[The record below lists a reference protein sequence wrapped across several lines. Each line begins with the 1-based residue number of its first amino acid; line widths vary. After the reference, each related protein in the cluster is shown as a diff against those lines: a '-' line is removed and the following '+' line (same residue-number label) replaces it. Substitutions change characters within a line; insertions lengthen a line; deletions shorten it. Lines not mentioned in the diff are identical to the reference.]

1 MRAKEGDTKAFERL
15 VEKHI
20 SSVLQV
26 VNRILPSGEIDD
38 VLQDVWLHVFVGL
51 DGLREPALFE
61 KWIRTIAY
69 NRAMQW
75 HRKSYA
81 ETAVYPRI
89 WEPSYVCDESEQT
102 ELRLDISDA
111 LELLSPGDRQAVVLH
126 YVAGWSSSEIAEM
139 QGKVASTVRWRLSR
153 SVNALKNILEKGGIV
168 DDDRG
173 KR

>member
-1 MRAKEGDTKAFERL
+1 MNDNEDVVRAKEGDTKAFERL

-26 VNRILPSGEIDD
+26 VKRILPSGEIDD
-38 VLQDVWLHVFVGL
+38 VVQDVWLHVFVGL

-81 ETAVYPRI
+81 ETAGPGVYI
-89 WEPSYVCDESEQT
+89 CSECVEECAKILDEQ
-102 ELRLDISDA
+102 R
-111 LELLSPGDRQAVVLH
+111 
-126 YVAGWSSSEIAEM
+126 VAD
-139 QGKVASTVRWRLSR
+139 K
-153 SVNALKNILEKGGIV
+153 
-168 DDDRG
+168 
-173 KR
+173 